1 MPPGFLHGTPRTVVA
16 NLSQCAER
24 IYVRLGMW
32 RVRESARTK
41 SPMPPVVSI
50 ASASGLWHG
59 GEEYHRMLDYVGG
72 VLEARRGARPSLDDL
87 VARGYENLRDC
98 LADPTTTEAALHPR

>member
-1 MPPGFLHGTPRTVVA
+1 MHGTPRIVAA

-32 RVRESARTK
+32 QVRESARAK
-41 SPMPPVVSI
+41 SPMPPLVSI
-50 ASASGLWHG
+50 ASASSLWHVG
-59 GEEYHRMLDYVGG
+59 DEYHRMLDYVGG

-87 VARGYENLRDC
+87 LARGYENLRDC
-98 LADPTTTEAALHPR
+98 LPDPTTTEAALRPR